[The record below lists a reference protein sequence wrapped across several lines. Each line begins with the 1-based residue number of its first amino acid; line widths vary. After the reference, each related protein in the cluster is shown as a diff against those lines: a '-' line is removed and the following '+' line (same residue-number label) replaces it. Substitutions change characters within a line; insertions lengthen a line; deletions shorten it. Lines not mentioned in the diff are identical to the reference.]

1 MDLIAELLD
10 YAYLALGIA
19 GLIAV
24 VVKRKHFY
32 LWAAVPAC
40 LACGARGLQSIAFR
54 SAGWILKGNKPFD
67 PEKIAQTLK
76 CVETVSTA
84 LSLVTLQLVAF
95 AVFILWHRT
104 FWKKR

>member
-1 MDLIAELLD
+1 MDLVAELLG

-24 VVKRKHFY
+24 IVKRKHFY

-40 LACGARGLQSIAFR
+40 LACCARGLQSIAFR
-54 SAGWILKGNKPFD
+54 NAVRMLKGNKPFD
-67 PEKIAQTLK
+67 PEKIAHIFK
-76 CVETVSTA
+76 RAETVSTA
-84 LSLVTLQLVAF
+84 LGLVALQLVAF

>member
-1 MDLIAELLD
+1 MDLVAELLG

-24 VVKRKHFY
+24 IVKRKHFY

-40 LACGARGLQSIAFR
+40 LACCARGLQSIAFR
-54 SAGWILKGNKPFD
+54 SAVRMLNGNKPLD
-67 PEKIAQTLK
+67 PEKIAHIFK
-76 CVETVSTA
+76 RAETVSAA
-84 LSLVTLQLVAF
+84 LSLVTLQLVVI

>member
-1 MDLIAELLD
+1 MERIAELLD

-40 LACGARGLQSIAFR
+40 LACCARGLQSIAFR
-54 SAGWILKGNKPFD
+54 SAGWMLKGNKPLA
-67 PEKIAQTLK
+67 PEKITHIFKRA
-76 CVETVSTA
+76 ETVSIA
-84 LSLVTLQLVAF
+84 LSLVTLQLVF
-95 AVFILWHRT
+95 LAVFILWHRI

>member
-24 VVKRKHFY
+24 IVKRKHFY
-32 LWAAVPAC
+32 PWAAVPAC
-40 LACGARGLQSIAFR
+40 LACCARGLQSIAFR
-54 SAGWILKGNKPFD
+54 NAVRMLKENKPLD
-67 PEKIAQTLK
+67 PEKIAHIFK
-76 CVETVSTA
+76 RAETVSAA
-84 LSLVTLQLVAF
+84 LSLVTLQLVVI